1 MSASP
6 ERLKILET
14 KTPCGEYP
22 CSRSFRNWQSSTD
35 DLYKERNLGP
45 NPTVNHG
52 QSQWRKQHLWI
63 LLRQPRAMN
72 CFATAQRPCWLLVPN
87 PVSIITWV
95 FWFYYLW
102 ILDWNLQS
110 TSTKQ
115 TPFSKVNKQKH
126 KTKSVLLY
134 VLLVYYPLAQRK
146 KYFLWPLYSHT
157 AFAVFAFILL
167 DPSIP
172 LLCYQASG
180 LFHVLPEFLLCFH

>member
-14 KTPCGEYP
+14 KTLCGEYP

-35 DLYKERNLGP
+35 DLYEERNLGP

-52 QSQWRKQHLWI
+52 QSQWHKQHLWI
-63 LLRQPRAMN
+63 LLRQPRALN

-95 FWFYYLW
+95 FSFYYLW

-115 TPFSKVNKQKH
+115 IPSPRRINKS
-126 KTKSVLLY
+126 TKPNQFCCMFFWY
-134 VLLVYYPLAQRK
+134 
-146 KYFLWPLYSHT
+146 T
-157 AFAVFAFILL
+157 ILL
-167 DPSIP
+167 LRGRNIFFDPCTATQ
-172 LLCYQASG
+172 LL
-180 LFHVLPEFLLCFH
+180 LFLL